1 MAKPCP
7 VMKSSGK
14 RDVMMIDEIH
24 PSLSVEIKDEETL
37 KDGDDNS
44 SSGSEDEED
53 RQIRAMPP
61 RIMPQELIDIINEGT
76 CEQLRSYIHLNPEH
90 MNAQDA
96 EGATPLV
103 LAARLQRADRFEFLA
118 KEPMTDASITT
129 HAGQTVLHFLPS
141 LDDEL
146 NIELVPLL
154 VKRHASLHKE
164 AFPAPLATGSTMF
177 SSGIR
182 CCSILNAIL
191 HDNIL
196 LLQLLL
202 AAAHQENAQQSCRI
216 CDVGSDFRRILAIAL
231 SIFQAEAADCL
242 VRHVWDNR
250 KTKDVEF
257 DQIRVWAGRDLL
269 PLHEV
274 PFNSVA
280 IGASDL
286 PESFFRA
293 IHYGGKYSAALEQT
307 IGFLLSI
314 SDSDDDFEAMV
325 YSMLKSAV
333 KSNSTDAVKILLE
346 QAKQRGFRRRWWLRG
361 PVDDSPF
368 MLSLSNGFREV
379 YGMFLQAEPA
389 VLREH
394 ADLPCWEPLCQHQP
408 TKREEYL
415 AALLGRPR
423 PEIAE
428 KEKKHKFNL
437 IQRALWIF
445 VRANHQDK
453 FFL

>member
-1 MAKPCP
+1 MDFQEMQETDYYSYGLVVLSIMISQPFHECLDMQDEKLHEMMLVKTKDLLSKVDKEKPDLDIDLSVTYDKANGNETVGLQSSGKARTSLISALNIAEMVTVGHATLSSTSHQLKEHIVERLLLVASNKDDPRHLAAGWELSICYFSGFGVDVNFEKCSHWLTVACEGGIVAAQHYFNVIHQAMAKPCP

-103 LAARLQRADRFEFLA
+103 LAARLQRADLFEFLA

-164 AFPAPLATGSTMF
+164 AFPAPLATGST
-177 SSGIR
+177 
-182 CCSILNAIL
+182 
-191 HDNIL
+191 
-196 LLQLLL
+196 
-202 AAAHQENAQQSCRI
+202 I
-216 CDVGSDFRRILAIAL
+216 CYWRRLI
-231 SIFQAEAADCL
+231 
-242 VRHVWDNR
+242 R
-250 KTKDVEF
+250 KTRNNRAEF
-257 DQIRVWAGRDLL
+257 A
-269 PLHEV
+269 
-274 PFNSVA
+274 
-280 IGASDL
+280 
-286 PESFFRA
+286 
-293 IHYGGKYSAALEQT
+293 T
-307 IGFLLSI
+307 
-314 SDSDDDFEAMV
+314 
-325 YSMLKSAV
+325 
-333 KSNSTDAVKILLE
+333 
-346 QAKQRGFRRRWWLRG
+346 
-361 PVDDSPF
+361 
-368 MLSLSNGFREV
+368 
-379 YGMFLQAEPA
+379 
-389 VLREH
+389 
-394 ADLPCWEPLCQHQP
+394 
-408 TKREEYL
+408 
-415 AALLGRPR
+415 
-423 PEIAE
+423 
-428 KEKKHKFNL
+428 
-437 IQRALWIF
+437 
-445 VRANHQDK
+445 
-453 FFL
+453 

>member
-1 MAKPCP
+1 
-7 VMKSSGK
+7 
-14 RDVMMIDEIH
+14 MIDETQTLPPI
-24 PSLSVEIKDEETL
+24 SLKNEEMFQNSDDESFS
-37 KDGDDNS
+37 D
-44 SSGSEDEED
+44 SENDED
-53 RQIRAMPP
+53 RQTRAMSPTT
-61 RIMPQELIDIINEGT
+61 MPQELIDILIEGT
-76 CEQLRSYIHLNPEH
+76 FEQLQSYIRMNPEH

-103 LAARLQRADRFEFLA
+103 LAAKLHRPEMVEFLA

-129 HAGQTVLHFLPS
+129 HAGRTVLHFLPS
-141 LDDEL
+141 FDNEL

-154 VKRHASLHKE
+154 VKRHAGLHRE
-164 AFPAPLATGSTMF
+164 ALPAPLAGGSAIF

-196 LLQLLL
+196 LLKLLL
-202 AAAHQENAQQSCRI
+202 AAAHQEDAQQPCRI

-231 SIFQAEAADCL
+231 STFQAEGADCL

-250 KTKDVEF
+250 KTKDVDF
-257 DQIRVWAGRDLL
+257 NQIRVWAGRDLL

-293 IHYGGKYSAALEQT
+293 IHYGGKYSMALEQT
-307 IGFLLSI
+307 ISFLLSV
-314 SDSDDDFEAMV
+314 SDSDGNFEDMV

-333 KSNSTDAVKILLE
+333 KSNSTDAVKILLD

-368 MLSLSNGFREV
+368 MLSLSHGFREV
-379 YGMFLQAEPA
+379 YGMFLHEEPTIMQEYA
-389 VLREH
+389 H
-394 ADLPCWEPLCQHQP
+394 LPCWEPLCRHQP

-423 PEIAE
+423 PQIAE
-428 KEKKHKFNL
+428 NERKHKLNL
-437 IQRALWIF
+437 VQRALWIF
-445 VRANHQDK
+445 IRANHQDK
-453 FFL
+453 FFLWVSGIMLESLLHC